1 MVLNC
6 ETVRV
11 QGLDG
16 MVVIGN
22 LWSFGNYITL

>member
-11 QGLDG
+11 QG
-16 MVVIGN
+16 MVGIHTGFVE
-22 LWSFGNYITL
+22 LWKCMAL